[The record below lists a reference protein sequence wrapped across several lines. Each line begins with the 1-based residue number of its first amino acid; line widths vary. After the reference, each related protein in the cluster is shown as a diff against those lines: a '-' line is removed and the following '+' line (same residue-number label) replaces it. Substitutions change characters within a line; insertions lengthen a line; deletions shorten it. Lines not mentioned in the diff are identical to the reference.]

1 MCIRDSDKVLSFARW
16 SDTEKLIVISNF
28 NEANTYAFNLKI
40 PEDVIKAWEL
50 DQGTYKAS
58 DVLYNE
64 FSSDLI
70 INNGEGEVNVKLN
83 PLESLILK
91 IE

>member
-1 MCIRDSDKVLSFARW
+1 MRW

-28 NEANTYAFNLKI
+28 NEANTYTFNLKI
-40 PEDVIKAWEL
+40 PEDVIKTWEL